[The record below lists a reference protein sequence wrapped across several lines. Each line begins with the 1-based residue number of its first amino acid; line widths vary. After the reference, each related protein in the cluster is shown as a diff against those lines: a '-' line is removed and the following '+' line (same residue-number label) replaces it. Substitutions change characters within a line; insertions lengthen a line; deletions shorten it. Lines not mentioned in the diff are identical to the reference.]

1 MFSSANKSPD
11 EELASCKQEFPLLI
25 AQYFPTLD
33 LQSIYKSDSDIL
45 IQFHVSFCRL
55 ISS

>member
-11 EELASCKQEFPLLI
+11 EELAPCKQEFPLLI
-25 AQYFPTLD
+25 AQYFHTLD

-45 IQFHVSFCRL
+45 IQFHVFFCRL